1 MVRSARAAAVLSLLL
16 WTACAAAPPP
26 GARVVPSEVDTD
38 DGAFD
43 VTVRLP
49 AKVRPGTT
57 VEVSVFVKGRRG
69 IATYDES
76 AIDFSINGRGLHDA
90 RITAVAGEVFTS
102 GFLGEGGT
110 IFARG
115 RPFGP
120 GTRLG
125 FTARFD
131 IAPDAV
137 MRELQFQVHAS
148 AFQRDPRNHQGQSFV
163 RNYVAEFEP

>member
-1 MVRSARAAAVLSLLL
+1 MVRSSRAAIAVSLLL
-16 WTACAAAPPP
+16 WTACAAAPP
-26 GARVVPSEVDTD
+26 GARVVPTGVDAD

-49 AKVRPGTT
+49 AKVRPGMT
-57 VEVSVFVKGRRG
+57 VEVSVLVQGRRG

-76 AIDFSINGRGLHDA
+76 AIDFSINGRGLRDA

-115 RPFGP
+115 RSFGP

-148 AFQRDPRNHQGQSFV
+148 IRQSDRRNDQSKSFV
-163 RNYVAEFEP
+163 RNYVAAFEP